1 MQGVSWRAEELA
13 AFEEGLCS
21 VLLVKQSLY
30 LRTVYDRSF
39 NPPNQ
44 APPPPPPPPPFL
56 MRQIKWMCRVADTR
70 HTHFT
75 SYSHLLASLSP
86 TNHRF
91 VADILAV
98 NDLLGNEPWS
108 DSPRQHGTLG
118 RSSWCCT
125 LFARTGASSEKQ
137 FSFLSWHINLF
148 QRSLHFLLL
157 VKHLPAAVRQTDRH
171 RKRCNRQL
179 HTLHGT
185 ACTYAKTPWA
195 QSSFKN

>member
-1 MQGVSWRAEELA
+1 VSP
-13 AFEEGLCS
+13 
-21 VLLVKQSLY
+21 
-30 LRTVYDRSF
+30 T
-39 NPPNQ
+39 P
-44 APPPPPPPPPFL
+44 
-56 MRQIKWMCRVADTR
+56 DT
-70 HTHFT
+70 HT

-157 VKHLPAAVRQTDRH
+157 LKHLPAADSGSWKQEALRQASLNGRPAPTQKLH
-171 RKRCNRQL
+171 KHNPSSKTNSCSASQEIL
-179 HTLHGT
+179 HTYGT
-185 ACTYAKTPWA
+185 PRFITVFTTAHHLSL
-195 QSSFKN
+195 SSDKWDQPTLPRLDPF